1 MSSQSAGIPCTH
13 PKGLQEWSRGTEDIW
28 EKQAAARCY
37 WENGE
42 TEMQTLPWSQASI
55 ASTWGQFLVVG
66 QMKHS
71 RIGSL
76 YVGFLIQIIISLLVT
91 STSKTKANL
100 SQTFFFFCHFRSVSP
115 VGICI
120 WKIVFELILSLNVS
134 ISTYFFNTFFFPP
147 KKKLWLQQPGR
158 GIFPLFSTSWTSTAR
173 SCKCLGWT
181 VGALV
186 HRWGVV
192 DIWGFRWSDVGVI
205 KVKVYH
211 SWWMLIS

>member
-55 ASTWGQFLVVG
+55 ASTWGQFLVAG

-120 WKIVFELILSLNVS
+120 WKIVFELILSLKVS
-134 ISTYFFNTFFFPP
+134 ISTYFFNTFFSPP
-147 KKKLWLQQPGR
+147 KKSYDSNSQAVASSLCFQLPGLQLRGVANALDGLWELW
-158 GIFPLFSTSWTSTAR
+158 ST
-173 SCKCLGWT
+173 G
-181 VGALV
+181 GAL
-186 HRWGVV
+186 
-192 DIWGFRWSDVGVI
+192 
-205 KVKVYH
+205 
-211 SWWMLIS
+211 LISEDSDGVM